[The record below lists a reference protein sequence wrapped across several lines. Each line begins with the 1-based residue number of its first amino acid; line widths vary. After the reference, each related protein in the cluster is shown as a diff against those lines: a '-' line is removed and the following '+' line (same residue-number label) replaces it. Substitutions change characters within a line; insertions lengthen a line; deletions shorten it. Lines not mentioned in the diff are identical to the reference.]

1 MENVLNECIQ
11 NCETCAL
18 KCVVE
23 KLDCVDCCLLCESI
37 CKSLKT
43 AVILN
48 SKKTIVNSLKKT
60 CIISLK
66 DCIHHC
72 SAHNNSHCKKC
83 AQSCSKLLNKLSA

>member
-1 MENVLNECIQ
+1 MHRLTFV
-11 NCETCAL
+11 
-18 KCVVE
+18 KCPKCREVTRQ
-23 KLDCVDCCLLCESI
+23 K
-37 CKSLKT
+37 
-43 AVILN
+43 VIRSERN